1 MKKKLVIVS
10 LLVLLLCLSGCNQEK
25 TLPEGFDS
33 NSCTGRAAILTN
45 TVLQLNDELLE
56 IYSNDGED
64 YFEKSDLAELFVE
77 DVEVLKSACAGT
89 LTAKKEAGLPL
100 QTEEEPVRLAGDITY
115 ELSGTYNDI
124 VTIIIPVQ
132 FTNYT
137 VNYEYTFEP
146 NPKAEYNSYVPTY
159 TMTQA
164 VVSTQYSRAEL
175 MQRAGMNTLMGMG
188 VVFLVLIFISFIIGL
203 FKHMPGSGAKQQRK
217 QKQETKTAAPAAPSP
232 APAAEAVKASENL
245 MNDQEL
251 VAVITAAILAANGST
266 SSRVSSDKLVVRSI
280 KRASR

>member
-1 MKKKLVIVS
+1 MKKKLWIVS
-10 LLVLLLCLSGCNQEK
+10 LLIFLLCLSGCNQEK
-25 TLPEGFDS
+25 PLPEGFNS
-33 NSCTGRAAILTN
+33 NNCTGRSAILTN
-45 TVLQLNDELLE
+45 TVLQLNDQLLE

-64 YFEKSDLAELFVE
+64 YFDKQDLSDLYIE
-77 DVEVLKSACAGT
+77 DVEVFKSACAGT
-89 LTAKKEAGLPL
+89 LTARQEAGAPV
-100 QTEEEPVRLAGDITY
+100 QTEEEPVQLAGDITY
-115 ELSGTYNDI
+115 ELSGAYNDI
-124 VTIIIPVQ
+124 VTIIIPVK

-146 NPKAEYNSYVPTY
+146 NPKAEYNPYVPTY
-159 TMTQA
+159 IMTQT

-203 FKHMPGSGAKQQRK
+203 FKHMPGSGAKQQQK
-217 QKQETKTAAPAAPSP
+217 KQEAKKTAPAAPAP
-232 APAAEAVKASENL
+232 APAVKEEKASENL

-251 VAVITAAILAANGST
+251 VAVITAAILAANGNA

>member
-45 TVLQLNDELLE
+45 TVLQLDDELLE

-89 LTAKKEAGLPL
+89 LTAKKEAGMPL
-100 QTEEEPVRLAGDITY
+100 RTEEEPVRLAGDITY

-175 MQRAGMNTLMGMG
+175 MQRGGMNTLMGMG

-203 FKHMPGSGAKQQRK
+203 FKHMPGSGAKQQK
-217 QKQETKTAAPAAPSP
+217 KQEAKTATPAAPLPTP
-232 APAAEAVKASENL
+232 AEVKASENL

-251 VAVITAAILAANGST
+251 VAVITAAILAANGSA

>member
-1 MKKKLVIVS
+1 MKKKLVIVP

-25 TLPEGFDS
+25 PLPEGFNS
-33 NSCTGRAAILTN
+33 NNCTGRSAVLTN

-64 YFEKSDLAELFVE
+64 YFEKEDLSDLYIE
-77 DVEVLKSACAGT
+77 DVEVFKSACAGT
-89 LTAKKEAGLPL
+89 LTAKKEAGMPV
-100 QTEEEPVRLAGDITY
+100 QTQEEPVQLAGDITY

-124 VTIIIPVQ
+124 VTIIIPVK

-146 NPKAEYNSYVPTY
+146 NKKAEYNAYVPTY
-159 TMTQA
+159 IMTQA

-188 VVFLVLIFISFIIGL
+188 VVFLVLIFISFIISL
-203 FKHMPGSGAKQQRK
+203 FKHMPGSGAKQQKK
-217 QKQETKTAAPAAPSP
+217 QKQETRTAAPAAPLP
-232 APAAEAVKASENL
+232 TPAATVTASENL

-251 VAVITAAILAANGST
+251 VAVITAAILAANGSA